1 MSPFPPPPAANA
13 NANADADPPA
23 RPMGRIYLA
32 VIVVEVVTLLALWWF
47 QTTFGRG

>member
-1 MSPFPPPPAANA
+1 MSPFPSPPAANA
-13 NANADADPPA
+13 DAAADPLA